1 MLLKGAFVH
10 DGLGD
15 TRIQDVLIE
24 NGRIARI
31 AEKIDGIGEDVSGC
45 HLLPGF
51 VQAISIWGVMGNM
64 TEIRPSSNDN
74 DEHSNPITPELDG
87 FYAFNGRAATAQ
99 QLGAFG
105 LTCAGVAPT
114 DNNLFGGTVAA
125 FAVDGVNPYR
135 MCLKR
140 DIAMMASVT
149 PAVNVA
155 WERLVR
161 EEAGLSLGFVR
172 HDMPLPFSL
181 DFDHPESAGA
191 DRLADMAA
199 AALLYGAPA
208 LVVDIGTAVTYD
220 LLSADRR
227 FFTGVIGPGPEI
239 LARSLHDYTAL
250 LPLVEWWRLDPPE
263 VPKNT
268 EGAML
273 FGIDAGFSGALRE
286 TVSRLLPR
294 IGPDAHLIA
303 TGGFAKR
310 FANLPG
316 RDFVVDPDLTLRGV
330 GLIAAG
336 GAHA

>member
-1 MLLKGAFVH
+1 MASILVIDAGNSSTTVALFRAPG
-10 DGLGD
+10 
-15 TRIQDVLIE
+15 
-24 NGRIARI
+24 ARI
-31 AEKIDGIGEDVSGC
+31 EAKASIKGGISAARGECAV
-45 HLLPGF
+45 
-51 VQAISIWGVMGNM
+51 AI
-64 TEIRPSSNDN
+64 R
-74 DEHSNPITPELDG
+74 
-87 FYAFNGRAATAQ
+87 R
-99 QLGAFG
+99 
-105 LTCAGVAPT
+105 
-114 DNNLFGGTVAA
+114 A
-125 FAVDGVNPYR
+125 FAMADSAGESVS
-135 MCLKR
+135 M
-140 DIAMMASVT
+140 AMMASVT
-149 PAVNVA
+149 PAVNAA